1 VQTILQDTLYL
12 NKHLYQNN
20 YFLNEML
27 DGWAWVMI
35 KMMYAPY
42 GLPAQMGEVEDW
54 VKNVS
59 LNGAR
64 WSNMC
69 LPR

>member
-1 VQTILQDTLYL
+1 MLDYQKTGMALLEPL
-12 NKHLYQNN
+12 QNN
-20 YFLNEML
+20 YFLNEMF
-27 DGWAWVMI
+27 DGWAWIMI

-42 GLPAQMGEVEDW
+42 GLPAQLGEVEDW

-64 WSNMC
+64 WSNIC
-69 LPR
+69 RPD

>member
-1 VQTILQDTLYL
+1 MLDYHRIGMAFSEPL
-12 NKHLYQNN
+12 QNN
-20 YFLNEML
+20 YFANQMF
-27 DGWAWVMI
+27 DRWMWIMV

-42 GLPAQMGEVEDW
+42 DLPSQIGDVEDW

-64 WSNMC
+64 WSNIC
-69 LPR
+69 NSN

>member
-1 VQTILQDTLYL
+1 MLDYQKIGMASIAPL
-12 NKHLYQNN
+12 QNN
-20 YFLNEML
+20 YFLDQMF
-27 DGWAWVMI
+27 DSWMWIMI

-42 GLPAQMGEVEDW
+42 GLPAQIGEVEDW

-64 WSNMC
+64 WSNIC
-69 LPR
+69 RPN

>member
-1 VQTILQDTLYL
+1 VQTILRDTLFS
-12 NKHLYQNN
+12 NIQQFQNN
-20 YFLNEML
+20 YFVDQMF
-27 DGWAWVMI
+27 DSWMWIMV

-42 GLPAQMGEVEDW
+42 DLLSQIGDVEDW

-64 WSNMC
+64 WSNIC
-69 LPR
+69 NSN

>member
-1 VQTILQDTLYL
+1 MAFSEPL
-12 NKHLYQNN
+12 QNN
-20 YFLNEML
+20 YFANQMF
-27 DGWAWVMI
+27 DAWMWVMV

-42 GLPAQMGEVEDW
+42 RLPAQMGEVEDW

-64 WSNMC
+64 WTNMC
-69 LPR
+69 NPNQ

>member
-1 VQTILQDTLYL
+1 ML
-12 NKHLYQNN
+12 NYQQIGMAFSEPLRSN

-27 DGWAWVMI
+27 DSWAWIMI
-35 KMMYAPY
+35 KLMYAPY
-42 GLPAQMGEVEDW
+42 GLPTQLGEVEAW
-54 VKNVS
+54 AKSVS

-69 LPR
+69 NPK